1 METITKNQLKI
12 LNLFR
17 KELFLRAS
25 IRKIMKKIESKSY
38 QRVYEAIQI
47 LIAKKI
53 LISEKLGNINLISL
67 NFSRET
73 FINFS
78 YLDEQEGN
86 KIPNYSRLLE
96 IKEISD
102 YLILATGSYAKGN
115 AKKNSDLDLV
125 VIIPDKEKAVE
136 IQKLIENATMLFVP
150 EIHLYVF
157 TKKDFVEMLKDKRE
171 NYGKEIIKNKVIL
184 KNAQIYYELIKE
196 ALQDG
201 YKG

>member
-25 IRKIMKKIESKSY
+25 IRKIMKKIDSKSY

-86 KIPNYSRLLE
+86 KIPNYSKLLE

-102 YLILATGSYAKGN
+102 YLILAAGSYAKGN

-157 TKKDFVEMLKDKRE
+157 TRKDFVEMLKDKRE